1 MLFNKNNLIKCSDFG
16 YCLWVITN
24 RIFAEYIK
32 SGIEE
37 KLLLIKRVPQ
47 FLRDSFRK
55 NLLFLLFIG
64 VPT

>member
-47 FLRDSFRK
+47 IAG
-55 NLLFLLFIG
+55 LF
-64 VPT
+64 